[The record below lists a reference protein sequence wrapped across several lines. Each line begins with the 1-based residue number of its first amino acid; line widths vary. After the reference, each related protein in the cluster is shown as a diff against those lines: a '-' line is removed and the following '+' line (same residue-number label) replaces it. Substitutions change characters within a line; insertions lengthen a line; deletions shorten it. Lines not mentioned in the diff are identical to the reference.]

1 MKSVYYCLILQIKW
15 RSRKHMHITF
25 FLFYHFR
32 KEADLN
38 GTPSVT
44 YS

>member
-1 MKSVYYCLILQIKW
+1 MKSVYYCLILQMMW
-15 RSRKHMHITF
+15 RSRKHMHIT

-38 GTPSVT
+38 ETLSVT